1 MVQATKMKYKPHGV
15 LADIIGTRK
24 MTRGKIMAALW
35 KKIDKADLKGVEG
48 DTVKYKGKTYKGGQV
63 IHVGDDPDFK
73 ELCGGKK
80 KKIAMFE
87 LSKYIGDYMDLVD

>member
-1 MVQATKMKYKPHGV
+1 MVQATKMKYKAHGV
-15 LADIIGTRK
+15 LAAIIGTRK

-35 KKIDKADLKGVEG
+35 KEIKKEKLQGVEG
-48 DTVKYKGKTYKGGQV
+48 DSVMYKGKKYKGGQV

-80 KKIAMFE
+80 KIAMFE
-87 LSKYIGDYMDLVD
+87 LSVYIGKYMDLVD

>member
-1 MVQATKMKYKPHGV
+1 MVRAVDIKYKPHGV
-15 LADIIGTRK
+15 LKDIIGGRQ

-35 KKIDKADLKGVEG
+35 KKIDQADLKGVEG

-73 ELCGGKK
+73 KLCGGKK
-80 KKIAMFE
+80 KIAMFQ
-87 LSKYIGDYMDLVD
+87 LSTCIGNYMDRVN